1 MVNHK
6 RTLGKHAKQMCVF
19 QQCSKAG
26 RKDGA
31 AIRILSDQHLQSGLF
46 PYQGHMRAVEGDG
59 MGRGKGGTGERDGS
73 DLAEGNRAA
82 EAQASASHRTER
94 RVQNG
99 MKQRQK
105 QSRRCVFSDLEE
117 QFKHV

>member
-1 MVNHK
+1 
-6 RTLGKHAKQMCVF
+6 MCVPAV
-19 QQCSKAG
+19 QQGERLS
-26 RKDGA
+26 REDGT
-31 AIRILSDQHLQSGLF
+31 AIRILSHQHLQSGLF

-59 MGRGKGGTGERDGS
+59 MGMGEAGERDGS
-73 DLAEGNRAA
+73 GLAGGNRAA
-82 EAQASASHRTER
+82 EAQASASRRTER

-99 MKQRQK
+99 MKRRQK